1 MYVKQSNKKNSRT
14 LEAVFVLT
22 LSFLLA
28 ASLAFLAGCGS
39 NKTGIKKTYEA
50 AENGPTYTYYE
61 MEDGT
66 WQCKDK
72 PYSYRLVLTGRM
84 HSAEKDSTFVVLTDD
99 SKMTFEE
106 VANALYNSDSAVVED
121 FEKKAVVME
130 IDPAK

>member
-1 MYVKQSNKKNSRT
+1 MYVKKKKSP
-14 LEAVFVLT
+14 
-22 LSFLLA
+22 FLLVLVA
-28 ASLAFLAGCGS
+28 LIFLLAGCGS
-39 NKTGIKKTYEA
+39 NKDGIKTTYEA

-72 PYSYRLVLTGRM
+72 TYSYRLILTGRM

-106 VANALYNSDSAVVED
+106 VANALYSSDSSVVENL
-121 FEKKAVVME
+121 EKKAVVVE
-130 IDPAK
+130 ID

>member
-1 MYVKQSNKKNSRT
+1 MYVKKKKSPFF
-14 LEAVFVLT
+14 LALIALV
-22 LSFLLA
+22 FLLV
-28 ASLAFLAGCGS
+28 GCGS
-39 NKTGIKKTYEA
+39 NKDGIKKTYEA

-72 PYSYRLVLTGRM
+72 TYSYRLILTGRM

-106 VANALYNSDSAVVED
+106 VANALYSSDSSVVED
-121 FEKKAVVME
+121 LEKKAVVVE
-130 IDPAK
+130 ID